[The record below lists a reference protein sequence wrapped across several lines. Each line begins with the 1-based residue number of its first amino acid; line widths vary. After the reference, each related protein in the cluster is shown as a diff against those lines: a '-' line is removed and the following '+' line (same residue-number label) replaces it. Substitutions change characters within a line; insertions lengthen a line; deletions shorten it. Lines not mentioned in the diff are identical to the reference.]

1 MKIRSKSRK
10 PAASSAKKVHEAVDS
25 GEHRARNMPGPS
37 TNPATN
43 LLIADVALRTM
54 SHIFRRKVEDGM
66 LRARYTPEEAKKI
79 MDGRTMGQTLGH
91 HIASRIATKSIP
103 GAILVTGALLGKAA
117 FDRSQSLRKARR
129 KGDEPLTEDT
139 GREDSDDA

>member
-1 MKIRSKSRK
+1 MKIRSKSK
-10 PAASSAKKVHEAVDS
+10 KLAGKGAKKVREAVDS
-25 GEHRARNMPGPS
+25 GKQRVRDMPGPS

-66 LRARYTPEEAKKI
+66 LRARYDPEEAKRI
-79 MDGRTMGQTLGH
+79 VEGRTLGQTLGH
-91 HIASRIATKSIP
+91 HIASRIATKSLP

-129 KGDEPLTEDT
+129 KGDEKLTED
-139 GREDSDDA
+139 SDET